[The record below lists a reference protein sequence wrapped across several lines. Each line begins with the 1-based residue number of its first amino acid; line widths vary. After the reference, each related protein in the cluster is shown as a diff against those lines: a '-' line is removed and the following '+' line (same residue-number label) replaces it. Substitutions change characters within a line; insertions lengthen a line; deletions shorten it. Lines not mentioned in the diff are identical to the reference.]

1 MYINNLG
8 HMTKMAAMPIYD
20 KNPSKIISSETN
32 RLISRKL
39 GARHQWLKYSNV
51 YINHDPVMTLTKFMA
66 RPTWV
71 ACASELGKLLKC
83 HFKEKANRKLA
94 NGQNIE
100 DSEKRKWPKGLSAPA
115 LELNTIIFKHV
126 YWYMQLISGE
136 RLQDHWSS
144 GCYLQREAPSRGSL
158 LGDIRS
164 GVQLKKATPPP
175 PPPPPPQT
183 SELHDRLST
192 GTY

>member
-1 MYINNLG
+1 M
-8 HMTKMAAMPIYD
+8 
-20 KNPSKIISSETN
+20 
-32 RLISRKL
+32 
-39 GARHQWLKYSNV
+39 RHRWLKYSNV

-66 RPTWV
+66 RSTWV

-83 HFKEKANRKLA
+83 HLKEKANRKLA

-144 GCYLQREAPSRGSL
+144 GFFLFFFLCIL
-158 LGDIRS
+158 L
-164 GVQLKKATPPP
+164 LKNYF
-175 PPPPPPQT
+175 
-183 SELHDRLST
+183 HDFTILVSIVHICKKLKPTRNALLS
-192 GTY
+192 Y